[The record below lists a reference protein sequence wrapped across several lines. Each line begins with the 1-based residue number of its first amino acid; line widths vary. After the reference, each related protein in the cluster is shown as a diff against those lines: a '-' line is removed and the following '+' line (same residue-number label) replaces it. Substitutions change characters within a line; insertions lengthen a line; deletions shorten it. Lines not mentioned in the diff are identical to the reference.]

1 MGKTIRPDSKTRV
14 YNGKNGF
21 TSTFTKNSS
30 GKWSRTGGTSKT
42 TKTTR
47 KK

>member
-1 MGKTIRPDSKTRV
+1 MGKTIRSDSKTRV

-21 TSTFTKNSS
+21 TSTFTKNSA
-30 GKWSRTGGTSKT
+30 GKWSKTGGTTRPPKSP
-42 TKTTR
+42 R